1 MSQNGCR
8 ALKAIGTTLA
18 VLDLTFNPKISSGD
32 FLADLPRLT
41 ELDCSLNAWFDDKA
55 AAVLAASAPPLRKLT
70 LEKTDVT
77 DAGVAALGELA
88 GSLEH
93 LDLSRT
99 AVCLAT
105 AESSSALESM
115 TSLRSLFLAYTEVS
129 AELAVHLP
137 RALERLKLSRCI
149 GFADEGLRLL
159 AMKPPPSLQQLDVGS
174 PYITPL
180 SLSALQTIAEAGL
193 TSLTLWH
200 CKIDRQAADRLMA
213 AAGLVKDTS
222 MRSTE
227 GTYIMKRLPAMADSY
242 DAELAAVREL
252 SVRELSG
259 GGATSPPARDGLMV
273 Y

>member
-1 MSQNGCR
+1 
-8 ALKAIGTTLA
+8 
-18 VLDLTFNPKISSGD
+18 
-32 FLADLPRLT
+32 
-41 ELDCSLNAWFDDKA
+41 
-55 AAVLAASAPPLRKLT
+55 
-70 LEKTDVT
+70 
-77 DAGVAALGELA
+77 
-88 GSLEH
+88 
-93 LDLSRT
+93 
-99 AVCLAT
+99 
-105 AESSSALESM
+105 M

-227 GTYIMKRLPAMADSY
+227 GNLHHAKRLPAMADSY